1 MDPIEFGLK
10 HADLVKAQ
18 KGCEVRPLQN
28 PSKDELVALLKDG
41 WIIHMRVN
49 VNGRT
54 GFLTLEGD
62 EVSVEM
68 FDEKLNDELRRLLG
82 RDCQDEGFK

>member
-10 HADLVKAQ
+10 HADLIKIQ
-18 KGCEVRPLQN
+18 KGHEVKTLQN

-41 WIIHMRVN
+41 WIIHMRIN
-49 VNGRT
+49 VNERI

-68 FDEKLNDELRRLLG
+68 FDEKLNDELRRLL
-82 RDCQDEGFK
+82 K